1 MRIKNNSW
9 GGVDIIKF
17 DLISQYVCLIL
28 SESFVRIENKSC
40 WGGVEAAAVPGIQN
54 ETAAGGY
61 KIQNSNLYKI

>member
-1 MRIKNNSW
+1 M
-9 GGVDIIKF
+9 
-17 DLISQYVCLIL
+17 CLIL